1 MILLKNISKINKKI
15 FHTGEV
21 PLFPRIQNPDKVSD
35 IIISALNS
43 EKPSMIAR
51 YGATELMCIIN
62 YLGVKK
68 GKPNLFRYMIGME
81 EDWWWRDTSL
91 KQIEEWSGFFPADIP
106 NVEAFCELML
116 HDSQYVDILVSWL
129 KEEYKLKNYI
139 HASYFVQGL
148 FLDPF
153 WSKIPWTKALE
164 NKKILVVHP
173 FAESIETQYNQK
185 REHLFVNPDILPLF
199 QLKTIK
205 AVQSLGGVDNGF
217 KNWFEA
223 LNYMKNE
230 IDKCD
235 YDICLIG
242 CGAYGFPLAAHVKRM
257 GKKAVHMGGSLQLL
271 FGIIGKRWEDPNYGS
286 IELSKKGCYPQL
298 INEYWI
304 RPNIKERPKNSQ
316 QVESACYW

>member
-1 MILLKNISKINKKI
+1 MIIKNIAKINQRI

-21 PLFPRIQNPDKVSD
+21 PLFPRIQDPDKVSN
-35 IIISALNS
+35 IIRDVLSNES
-43 EKPSMIAR
+43 PCMIAR

-68 GKPNLFRYMIGME
+68 GKPNLLRYLLGME
-81 EDWWWRDTSL
+81 EDWWWRESSL
-91 KQIEEWSGFFPADIP
+91 KQIEQWSGFFPANKP

-116 HDSQYVDILVSWL
+116 QDSQYVDILVSWL
-129 KEEYKLKNYI
+129 KDEYKLKDYL
-139 HASYFVQGL
+139 HAKHFVQGL

-153 WSKIPWTKALE
+153 WCKDPWTEVLKD
-164 NKKILVVHP
+164 KKVLVVHP
-173 FAESIETQYNQK
+173 FAESIQSQYNQH
-185 REHLFVNPDILPLF
+185 REHLFKNPQILPKFNLT
-199 QLKTIK
+199 TIK
-205 AVQSLGGVDNGF
+205 AVQSLGGVHNGF
-217 KNWFEA
+217 KSWFEA
-223 LNYMKNE
+223 LDYMKAQ

-286 IELSKKGCYPQL
+286 KELNKKGCYPQL
-298 INEYWI
+298 FNQYWI
-304 RPNIKERPKNSQ
+304 RPGSQEKPQNAKN
-316 QVESACYW
+316 VESACYW